1 MWIRENPRTAFLIH
15 QNSVACEGLFSV
27 LCDLSVHDLTGTSAM
42 GWRGYICKWA
52 GPRSFASSPG
62 SWARCTVSCLLLHF
76 HLWCFCHGVSLLV
89 IWSWA
94 KLCKV
99 SCCSGLKMGSLYN
112 NVDTYLQIGSGRVLV
127 CSGEEARLCIISAV
141 CQGVSCLN
149 SKGRNSCYILDN
161 GHLKTLSA
169 LRLWRILYLNLL
181 LQANEVS
188 GE

>member
-1 MWIRENPRTAFLIH
+1 MERLHLQMSWSQKLCFISRILSQVYGELLTFAF
-15 QNSVACEGLFSV
+15 
-27 LCDLSVHDLTGTSAM
+27 
-42 GWRGYICKWA
+42 
-52 GPRSFASSPG
+52 SS
-62 SWARCTVSCLLLHF
+62 LM
-76 HLWCFCHGVSLLV
+76 FCHGVSLLV

-99 SCCSGLKMGSLYN
+99 SCCSGFKMGSLYN

-141 CQGVSCLN
+141 YQRVSCLN
-149 SKGRNSCYILDN
+149 SEGRNSCYILDN
-161 GHLKTLSA
+161 GHLKTLST
-169 LRLWRILYLNLL
+169 LRLWTILYLHFL

>member
-15 QNSVACEGLFSV
+15 PNSVACEGLFSV
-27 LCDLSVHDLTGTSAM
+27 VCDLSAHALIGTSAM
-42 GWRGYICKWA
+42 EWRGYVCKWA

-94 KLCKV
+94 RLCKV
-99 SCCSGLKMGSLYN
+99 SCCSGFKMGSLYN

-141 CQGVSCLN
+141 YQRVSCLN
-149 SKGRNSCYILDN
+149 SEGRNSCYILDS

-169 LRLWRILYLNLL
+169 LRLWTILYLHLK
-181 LQANEVS
+181 
-188 GE
+188 